1 MISKDPKT
9 ILCLCHDEMTL
20 RVRQLLLEYFG
31 FRVLATE
38 SADEAADLL
47 RQKCPAMLLMDDG
60 YPGVDYTRA
69 AEKAKSI
76 CPDILAVV
84 LIGGYRLRSAA
95 EGPVDRF
102 LNLDGPRDEWMT
114 EIQSLLVEH
123 QHSEAAD
130 NSM

>member
-1 MISKDPKT
+1 MTATDKT

-38 SADEAADLL
+38 SADELGEL
-47 RQKCPAMLLMDDG
+47 IRQKCPNLLLMDDA
-60 YPGVDYTRA
+60 YPGIDYKWT
-69 AEKAKSI
+69 AEKAKAL

-84 LIGGYRLRSAA
+84 LVDGYTLRSDA

-102 LNLDGPRDEWMT
+102 LNLDGPREEWLAQ
-114 EIQSLLVEH
+114 IQSLLADH
-123 QHSEAAD
+123 AQHGTAD
-130 NSM
+130 RSM